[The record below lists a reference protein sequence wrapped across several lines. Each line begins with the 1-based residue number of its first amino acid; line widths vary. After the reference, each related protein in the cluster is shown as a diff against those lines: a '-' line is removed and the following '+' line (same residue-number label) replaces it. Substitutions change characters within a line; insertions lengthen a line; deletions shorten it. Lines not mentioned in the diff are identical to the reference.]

1 MGLFF
6 EKRGKKKSIKPI
18 IIIKIL
24 ITIACL
30 YMLVMGIIND
40 FDFNFLWL
48 FTLLGVDSIID
59 GIESYFHKEDKRVYL
74 LDFGFGVVYFSI
86 SIFVTNGWFS

>member
-6 EKRGKKKSIKPI
+6 EKRVKKKSTKPF

-24 ITIACL
+24 ISIAWL
-30 YMLVMGIIND
+30 FMLVMVIIND

-48 FTLLGVDSIID
+48 FTLVGVHSIID
-59 GIESYFHKEDKRVYL
+59 GIESYFQKEDKRVYL
-74 LDFGFGVVYFSI
+74 LELGFGVIWFTLAFQFSL
-86 SIFVTNGWFS
+86 